1 MYARGMKNDIYC
13 QTALLTIVGLS
24 AKNSLLI
31 VEFARKL
38 HKGGMELVSATLTAA
53 KQHLVPF
60 S

>member
-1 MYARGMKNDIYC
+1 MKNDIYC

-24 AKNSLLI
+24 TKNSLLI

-38 HKGGMELVSATLTAA
+38 HKGAWNLSATVTAA
-53 KQHLVPF
+53 KQRLVPF